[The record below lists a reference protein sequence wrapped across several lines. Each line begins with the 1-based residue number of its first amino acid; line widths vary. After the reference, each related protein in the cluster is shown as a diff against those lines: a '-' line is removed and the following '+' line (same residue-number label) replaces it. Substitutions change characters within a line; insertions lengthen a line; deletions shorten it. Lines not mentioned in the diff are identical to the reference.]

1 MEYHRRIQWPSQ
13 VSPSPQPWFG
23 VRWRSSE
30 QFLRGRGNSPR
41 TIPDPGII
49 HCAITVTLWITRIG
63 LGESLLI
70 LAVVR
75 YYQTHRVLNSRYLFL
90 LREKSNQ
97 VAAQWSLRSHC
108 DAPHHD
114 NHLTVRREAFMPD
127 HEILTY
133 NGWDSVVRE
142 DRESQAK

>member
-1 MEYHRRIQWPSQ
+1 MGVASFAVPAAVVRRPLAIVGAIP
-13 VSPSPQPWFG
+13 P
-23 VRWRSSE
+23 RSGK
-30 QFLRGRGNSPR
+30 LTACYTR
-41 TIPDPGII
+41 PGII

-63 LGESLLI
+63 VGESLLI

-75 YYQTHRVLNSRYLFL
+75 YYDTHRVLTSRYPFL

-97 VAAQWSLRSHC
+97 AAAQWSLRSHC

-127 HEILTY
+127 PEILTY

>member
-1 MEYHRRIQWPSQ
+1 MGVASFAVPVAVVRRPLAIVGAIP
-13 VSPSPQPWFG
+13 P
-23 VRWRSSE
+23 RSGK
-30 QFLRGRGNSPR
+30 LTACYTR
-41 TIPDPGII
+41 PGII

-75 YYQTHRVLNSRYLFL
+75 YNHTHQGSPSRCLFL

-114 NHLTVRREAFMPD
+114 NHLTARREGFMPNPQLHNLQWMGFCCTRTSRVASEMTD
-127 HEILTY
+127 
-133 NGWDSVVRE
+133 
-142 DRESQAK
+142 